1 MIEEQLKE
9 IRALYRTRAIFYT
22 AQKTELT
29 EQEFTNI
36 VDFLKVENKDGQH
49 KISGELVLTLRNGR
63 AFITTNIA
71 IYGTQ
76 EDE

>member
-9 IRALYRTRAIFYT
+9 IRALYKNIAVFYT

-29 EQEFTNI
+29 KQEFTNT
-36 VDFLKVENKDGQH
+36 VDLLKENKNGQY
-49 KISGELVLTLRNGR
+49 KISGELVLTLKYGR

-71 IYGTQ
+71 IYGT
-76 EDE
+76 EEEE